1 MNSFKIKSYC
11 KINLTLKVIS
21 KLNSGYH
28 NIASLI
34 TFSYLH
40 DDIFISK
47 INKLKDEII
56 FSGKFKKGINKKS
69 NTITKVLKL
78 LRNKNFLKDQFFR
91 INVKKNIPHG
101 SGLGGGSSNAAYLLN
116 YLDDKMKLKLNT
128 KYMNLIANKIG
139 NDVPI
144 ILKKKNSFLNGKR
157 GKIVRS
163 NKKFNLNLLVVYPNI
178 ICSTK
183 KVFQNNKKMSS
194 INPDNVV
201 ASIQRKNLIS
211 FLAQESN
218 DLHESVIQ
226 LYPKVE
232 KIINH
237 IKSLNGCYFSRIT
250 GSGSACIGIFR
261 NKKNAKDAKNLIKLK
276 YPNYWCVVSKT
287 I

>member
-1 MNSFKIKSYC
+1 MKN
-11 KINLTLKVIS
+11 
-21 KLNSGYH
+21 GYH
-28 NIASLI
+28 IINSLI
-34 TFSYLH
+34 TFCNLY
-40 DDIFISK
+40 DVISITK
-47 INKLKDEII
+47 NKKLNDNII
-56 FSGKFKKGINKKS
+56 FTGIFKKGINKKL
-69 NTITKVLKL
+69 NTISKVLYL
-78 LRNKNFLKDQFFR
+78 LRKDNFLKNQFFK

-101 SGLGGGSSNAAYLLN
+101 SGLGGGSANAAYLLN
-116 YLDDKMKLKLNT
+116 HFNT
-128 KYMNLIANKIG
+128 KMQLRLNNKHIKMIASKVG
-139 NDVPI
+139 SDVPL
-144 ILKKKNSFLNGKR
+144 ILKKKNSFLVGKK

-183 KVFQNNKKMSS
+183 RVFQNNKKMSS
-194 INPDNVV
+194 INPDSVFS
-201 ASIQRKNLIS
+201 SISKKNIIS

-218 DLHESVIQ
+218 DLQESVIQ

-232 KIINH
+232 KIINY

-261 NKKNAKDAKNLIKLK
+261 NKKNAKDAKNSIKLK